1 MLVSYFQKANAPA
14 NPKGVDVSR
23 VLNDIKSGKYKKEV
37 SAIRLET
44 NKDERTKLKK
54 ALCGYTFAGTFTHRA
69 KDKLKKSSGLAM
81 LDFDDIADVEE
92 TRKSIDSDQYTFSSF
107 VSPSGN
113 GLKVLVRIPP
123 VANDKTYK
131 EYYHEIQKHF
141 NKYAETDIS
150 TTDIS
155 RFTYTSYDSN
165 LYLNIE
171 SKVFTDKFIAPERP
185 IVEKTNIPLTD
196 QNEVAE
202 RLEKWFKKR
211 YTATNRNTNLHAFAR
226 QFNAFG
232 VDKYICKQY
241 LLRYEESDFK
251 EREILS
257 LINSAYK
264 YTAEFGTSGFE
275 DTEKVRFIKNSVL
288 AGSSESKIKSKIELE
303 PKLIEAEIEKHKSKL
318 SNDEFWYYTE
328 KGAIQMS
335 SARFRN
341 YLHNNNIS
349 KYYPSV
355 DSGYLFIKKDTNFI
369 KEFDDRRIKDFVLND
384 LETRS
389 EIDAFELCADNLKTF
404 KPEYLG
410 FLKTSDV
417 EIQRDTKT
425 ESFLYYKNTAVKIT
439 KDNIELIPYSD
450 IKGLVWE
457 KQVIDRDYVKGEESK
472 GEFQRFLWLISGR
485 NEKRYYA
492 FKSAIGYLIHGYQN
506 QAKPKVVIFNDEMIS
521 DGVSNGGSGKTLI
534 NMAIGYLKNLSIL
547 DGKTFDPNKQFA
559 FQTVSTDTQIV
570 LFDDIR
576 RDFKFE
582 NLFSVITGDFV
593 IEKKGKDAIK
603 IPFEESPKIAITT
616 NYTVKGEGSSH
627 YRRVFE
633 LEASSYFNDQHT
645 PEDEFGHLLFNDWD
659 DFEWQQFDNFMI
671 RCVKY
676 YLENGLVEY
685 DKVNLE
691 MRKLIDDTNSDF
703 IEFMDSK
710 EWNDKDRRWEKTDLK
725 DLFIE
730 EYEDYKFKSWFTSN
744 LFNKWVKKYTDVK
757 KLKLTK
763 DKTNGVR
770 YIIIYDEK
778 THNEDIYDDPNDM
791 DVPF

>member
-1 MLVSYFQKANAPA
+1 MRISYFKNVK
-14 NPKGVDVSR
+14 NSSKEDKGVEVIT
-23 VLNDIKSGKYKKEV
+23 VLKDIREGKYKSLISKLRLITDSKEK
-37 SAIRLET
+37 A
-44 NKDERTKLKK
+44 KTKQDTLP
-54 ALCGYTFAGTFTHRA
+54 LVTFNARFKSVRRA
-69 KDKLKKSSGLAM
+69 SNISNSSGLATI
-81 LDFDDIADVEE
+81 DFDHVKGLEDLIKQVN
-92 TRKSIDSDQYTFSSF
+92 SDRYTFSSF
-107 VSPSGN
+107 VSPSGD

-123 VANDKTYK
+123 VSDDKTYK
-131 EYYHEIQKHF
+131 EYYIEIQKHF
-141 NKYAETDIS
+141 DKYFKTDDSNK
-150 TTDIS
+150 DIS
-155 RFTYTSYDSN
+155 RTCFVSYDPN

-171 SKVFTDKFIAPERP
+171 SELFTDKFVAPERP

-196 QNEVAE
+196 QNEIAE
-202 RLEKWFKKR
+202 RLEKWFRKR

-232 VDKYICKQY
+232 VDKSVCEMY

-251 EREILS
+251 ANEIIK
-257 LINSAYK
+257 LIDSAYR
-264 YTAEFGTSGFE
+264 YTQEYNTQAFE
-275 DTEKVRFIKNSVL
+275 DSEIIKTIKNSVV
-288 AGSSESKIKSKIELE
+288 AGVSESKIKNKIELPSE
-303 PKLIEAEIEKHKSKL
+303 LIDAEIEKHKSKL
-318 SNDEFWYYTE
+318 STDEFWYYTDND
-328 KGAIQMS
+328 AIRLS
-335 SARFRN
+335 SSRFRN

-349 KYYPSV
+349 KYYPSA

-369 KEFDDRRIKDFVLND
+369 KEFDEKRIKDFVLTD
-384 LETRS
+384 LEERT

-410 FLKTSDV
+410 FLKTSEID
-417 EIQRDTKT
+417 IQRDTKT
-425 ESFLYYKNTAVKIT
+425 ESFLYYKNSAVKVT
-439 KDNIELIPYSD
+439 KDDIELIPYSD

-457 KQVIDRDYVKGEESK
+457 KQVIDRNYVKGEESE
-472 GEFQRFLWLISGR
+472 GEFQKFLWLIAGQ
-485 NEKRYYA
+485 NVERYYS

-603 IPFEESPKIAITT
+603 IPFAESPKIAITT

-633 LEASSYFNDQHT
+633 LEASSYFNDKNT

-659 DFEWQQFDNFMI
+659 TEEWERFDNFMI

-685 DKVNLE
+685 NKVNLE
-691 MRKLIDDTNSDF
+691 LRKLIDETNNEF
-703 IEFMDSK
+703 LEFMDSRDWTDGSK
-710 EWNDKDRRWEKTDLK
+710 RWYKTELK
-725 DLFIE
+725 DAFTE
-730 EYEDYKFKSWFTSN
+730 EYQDFKYKPWFTST
-744 LFNKWVKKYTDVK
+744 LFNKWVKKYTEVK
-757 KLKLTK
+757 KLGLVEGKS
-763 DKTNGVR
+763 NGQK
-770 YIIIYDEK
+770 YITIQEI
-778 THNEDIYDDPNDM
+778 
-791 DVPF
+791 PF

>member
-1 MLVSYFQKANAPA
+1 LVK
-14 NPKGVDVSR
+14 
-23 VLNDIKSGKYKKEV
+23 
-37 SAIRLET
+37 
-44 NKDERTKLKK
+44 
-54 ALCGYTFAGTFTHRA
+54 
-69 KDKLKKSSGLAM
+69 
-81 LDFDDIADVEE
+81 
-92 TRKSIDSDQYTFSSF
+92 
-107 VSPSGN
+107 
-113 GLKVLVRIPP
+113 IPP
-123 VANDKTYK
+123 VSDDKTYK
-131 EYYHEIQKHF
+131 EYYYELQKHY
-141 NKYAETDIS
+141 NQYAETDESTKDIGRGSFIS
-150 TTDIS
+150 SDPNL
-155 RFTYTSYDSN
+155 FLNMDSE
-165 LYLNIE
+165 L
-171 SKVFTDKFIAPERP
+171 FTDKFIAPERP

-211 YTATNRNTNLHAFAR
+211 YTATNRNTNLHSFAR
-226 QFNAFG
+226 QMNAFG
-232 VDKYICKQY
+232 VDKNICEMY

-251 EREILS
+251 ANEILK
-257 LINSAYK
+257 LIQSAYK
-264 YTAEFGTSGFE
+264 YTQEHNTQAFE
-275 DTEKVRFIKNSVL
+275 DTEVIRTIKNSVV
-288 AGSSESKIKSKIELE
+288 AGVADSKIKNKIELPSE
-303 PKLIEAEIEKHKSKL
+303 LVEAEIQKHKSKL
-318 SNDEFWYYTE
+318 STDEFWYYTDND
-328 KGAIQMS
+328 AIRLS
-335 SARFRN
+335 SSRFRN

-349 KYYPSV
+349 KYYPSA

-369 KEFDDRRIKDFVLND
+369 KEFDEKRIKDFVLND
-384 LETRS
+384 LEERS

-410 FLKTSDV
+410 FLKTSEI

-425 ESFLYYKNTAVKIT
+425 ESYLYYKNAAVKVT
-439 KDNIELIPYSD
+439 KNNIELIPYSD

-457 KQVIDRDYVKGEESK
+457 KQVIDRNYVKGEKSE
-472 GEFQRFLWLISGR
+472 GEFQKFLWLISG
-485 NEKRYYA
+485 KDVDRYYS

-534 NMAIGYLKNLSIL
+534 NKAIGHLKNLSIL

-570 LFDDIR
+570 LFDDIK

-633 LEASSYFNDQHT
+633 LEASSYFNDKNT

-659 DFEWQQFDNFMI
+659 TEEWENFDNFMI

-685 DKVNLE
+685 NKVNLE
-691 MRKLIDDTNSDF
+691 IRKLIDDTNTDF
-703 IEFMDSK
+703 LEFMDSK
-710 EWNDKDRRWEKTDLK
+710 EWDGEKRYYKTELK
-725 DLFIE
+725 DSFTE
-730 EYEDYKFKSWFTSN
+730 EYNDFKFKPWFTSN
-744 LFNKWVKKYTDVK
+744 LFNKWVKRYCEVK
-757 KLKLTK
+757 GTILEEG
-763 DKTNGVR
+763 KTNGQK
-770 YIIIYDEK
+770 YITLE
-778 THNEDIYDDPNDM
+778 N
-791 DVPF
+791 VPF